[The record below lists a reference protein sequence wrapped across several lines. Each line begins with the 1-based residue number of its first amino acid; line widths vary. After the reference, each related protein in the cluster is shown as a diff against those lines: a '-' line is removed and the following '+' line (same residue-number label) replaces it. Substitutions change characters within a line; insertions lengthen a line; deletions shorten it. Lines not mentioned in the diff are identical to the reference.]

1 MWDRTIAGP
10 PACEEWLG
18 CGESMKVEK
27 AEVIYGPHD
36 RRWTPGS
43 TRPGNVQEPPRGIN
57 TFQNKAGAR
66 KTGGSGNSWH

>member
-36 RRWTPGS
+36 RRWTLGSRQAALTYCGPGPC
-43 TRPGNVQEPPRGIN
+43 TDDLHVLG
-57 TFQNKAGAR
+57 
-66 KTGGSGNSWH
+66 